1 MPHTA
6 QMTETSGPTDPNS
19 TFASSTGSGE
29 SGDYDGPPVQRFRPG
44 GPKEARLN
52 RVRLM
57 ETGRYYEAAIARG
70 EKPEDPDAFY
80 SLKVSNLPL
89 MTTELQLRDEFTVFG
104 KVGDVYRPIDKDT
117 KKPCKFVFIRFVYRK
132 DMLAAMDALQ
142 GKVINGR
149 GMKIMEAKPGRY
161 ELDTSIY

>member
-1 MPHTA
+1 M
-6 QMTETSGPTDPNS
+6 
-19 TFASSTGSGE
+19 SSTIDAGNTSLSAGSTRIDE
-29 SGDYDGPPVQRFRPG
+29 DGPPRQRCRPG
-44 GPKEARLN
+44 GPKEVRLN

-80 SLKVSNLPL
+80 SLRVHNLPL
-89 MTTELQLRDEFTVFG
+89 MTTEEQLKAEFSVFG

-117 KKPCKFVFIRFVYRK
+117 KRPMRFLFVRFVYK
-132 DMLAAMDALQ
+132 QHMMDALEALQ

-149 GMKIMEAKPGRY
+149 QMKLMLAKPGRY

>member
-1 MPHTA
+1 MSDTLA
-6 QMTETSGPTDPNS
+6 QTTGPLDPLSTFQSTLESDEGPTI
-19 TFASSTGSGE
+19 
-29 SGDYDGPPVQRFRPG
+29 QRFRPG

-80 SLKVSNLPL
+80 SLKVSNLPI
-89 MTTELQLRDEFTVFG
+89 MTTEDQLRAAFDRFG
-104 KVGDVYRPIDKDT
+104 KIGDVYRPIDKDT
-117 KKPCKFVFIRFVYRK
+117 KRPLNFLFIRFVYK
-132 DMLAAMDALQ
+132 QHMINAMQ
-142 GKVINGR
+142 EMQNTMMNGR
-149 GMKIMEAKPGRY
+149 PMKIMVAKPGRY

>member
-1 MPHTA
+1 MAHHSSLQETAGPQDPHATIS
-6 QMTETSGPTDPNS
+6 SGVTD
-19 TFASSTGSGE
+19 E
-29 SGDYDGPPVQRFRPG
+29 GPPVLHFRKG

-70 EKPEDPDAFY
+70 EKPEDPDSFY
-80 SLKVSNLPL
+80 SLKVGNLPL
-89 MTTELQLRDEFTVFG
+89 MTTENQLRNEFAPFG
-104 KVGDVYRPIDKDT
+104 QVGDVYRPIDKDT
-117 KKPCKFVFIRFVYRK
+117 KRPCKFVFVRFVYRK
-132 DMLAAMDALQ
+132 DMLAAMAALQ
-142 GKVINGR
+142 GKEINGR

>member
-1 MPHTA
+1 M
-6 QMTETSGPTDPNS
+6 
-19 TFASSTGSGE
+19 SSTLDATGNTTGSAGSTNFDDE
-29 SGDYDGPPVQRFRPG
+29 GPPRQRCRPG
-44 GPKEARLN
+44 GPKEVRLN

-80 SLKVSNLPL
+80 SLRVHNLPL
-89 MTTELQLRDEFTVFG
+89 MTTEEQLQVEFEAFG

-117 KKPCKFVFIRFVYRK
+117 KRPMSFLFVRFVYK
-132 DMLAAMDALQ
+132 QPMLEAMSALQ

-149 GMKIMEAKPGRY
+149 SMKIMLAKPGRY

>member
-1 MPHTA
+1 M
-6 QMTETSGPTDPNS
+6 
-19 TFASSTGSGE
+19 SSTIDAGNTSVSAGSTRIDE
-29 SGDYDGPPVQRFRPG
+29 DGPPRQRCRPG
-44 GPKEARLN
+44 GPKEVRLN

-80 SLKVSNLPL
+80 SLRVHNLPL
-89 MTTELQLRDEFTVFG
+89 MTTEEQLKAEFSVFG

-117 KKPCKFVFIRFVYRK
+117 KRPMRFLFVRFVYK
-132 DMLAAMDALQ
+132 QHMLDALEALQ
-142 GKVINGR
+142 GKIINGR
-149 GMKIMEAKPGRY
+149 QMKLLLAKPGRY